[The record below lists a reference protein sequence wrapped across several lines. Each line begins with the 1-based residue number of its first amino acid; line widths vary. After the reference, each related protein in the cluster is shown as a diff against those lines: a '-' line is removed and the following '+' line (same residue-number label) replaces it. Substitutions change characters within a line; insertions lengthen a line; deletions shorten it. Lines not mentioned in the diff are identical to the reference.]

1 MGIVQISLQF
11 GFHVTVNSCVKM
23 SRVHIYIHTFEF
35 PSNSFLNA
43 VVGVAAFDAGFPF
56 KLVGVLFLVGLYKW

>member
-1 MGIVQISLQF
+1 M
-11 GFHVTVNSCVKM
+11 CEM

-35 PSNSFLNA
+35 PSNSFLIA
-43 VVGVAAFDAGFPF
+43 VVGVATFDAGFPF